1 MSINTNVREYEPYD
15 TDWLNQIYDLDSK
28 DVEAVEHFF
37 HDLYPDDDDDADY
50 AYDLSKGSGDP
61 TWTIKVVES
70 GSDDDGWVHYIKV
83 RLPDRDQ
90 ADELAYLIN
99 GTVQPEGTF
108 IVIGYRKDGDHV
120 SLVEQEAVY
129 GFRAEAAEIIFKMVK
144 DDVPGTTLTLN
155 DCVTARAI
163 GVSNGNVSLYLK
175 IKQINT

>member
-1 MSINTNVREYEPYD
+1 M
-15 TDWLNQIYDLDSK
+15 
-28 DVEAVEHFF
+28 EAVEHFF
-37 HDLYPDDDDDADY
+37 HELYPDDDDDADY

-70 GSDDDGWVHYIKV
+70 GSDDVWEHYIKV
-83 RLPDRDQ
+83 RVPDRDK
-90 ADELAYLIN
+90 ADELADLIN

>member
-37 HDLYPDDDDDADY
+37 HALYPDDDDDADY

-70 GSDDDGWVHYIKV
+70 GSDDVWEHYIKV
-83 RLPDRDQ
+83 RLPDRDK
-90 ADELAYLIN
+90 ADELADLIN

-120 SLVEQEAVY
+120 TLVEQEAVY
-129 GFRAEAAEIIFKMVK
+129 GFRSEAAEIIFKMVK
-144 DDVPGTTLTLN
+144 DDIPGAMLTLN
-155 DCVTARAI
+155 DCVNARGI
-163 GVSNGNVSLYLK
+163 GLSNGNLSLFLK
-175 IKQINT
+175 IKQINK

>member
-37 HDLYPDDDDDADY
+37 HALYPDDDDDADY

-70 GSDDDGWVHYIKV
+70 GSDDVWEHYIKV
-83 RLPDRDQ
+83 RLPDRDK
-90 ADELAYLIN
+90 ADELADLIN

-129 GFRAEAAEIIFKMVK
+129 GFRSEAAEIIFKMVK
-144 DDVPGTTLTLN
+144 DDIPGAMLTLN
-155 DCVTARAI
+155 DCVNARGI
-163 GVSNGNVSLYLK
+163 GLSNGNLSLFLK
-175 IKQINT
+175 IKQINK

>member
-37 HDLYPDDDDDADY
+37 HALYPDDDDDADY

-70 GSDDDGWVHYIKV
+70 GSDDVWEHYIKV
-83 RLPDRDQ
+83 RLPDRDK
-90 ADELAYLIN
+90 ADELADLIN

-108 IVIGYRKDGDHV
+108 IVIGYRKEGDHV

-129 GFRAEAAEIIFKMVK
+129 GFRSEAAEIIFKMVK
-144 DDVPGTTLTLN
+144 DDIPGAMLTLN
-155 DCVTARAI
+155 DCVNARGI
-163 GVSNGNVSLYLK
+163 GLSNGNLSLFLK
-175 IKQINT
+175 IKQINK